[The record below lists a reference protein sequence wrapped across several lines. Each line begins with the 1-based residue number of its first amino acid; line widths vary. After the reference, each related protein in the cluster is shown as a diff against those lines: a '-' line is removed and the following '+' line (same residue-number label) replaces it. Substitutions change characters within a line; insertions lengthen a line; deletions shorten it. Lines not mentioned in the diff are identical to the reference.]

1 MRLFLKLP
9 LILACILLSVAVIFL
24 SLKSGDLLIDYL
36 ANSLGFKAFYSN
48 RCGFA
53 SAFIFKRVHLK
64 SFVLEAAE
72 NPFKIKCASVDIWF
86 DYSKTLTRGAVGLHC
101 RLNKPMFL
109 GESTSQEKAATF
121 LEILPSI
128 LFSML
133 GKTANLQ
140 YDDIFCDL
148 LMYGDTAEIL
158 LFTANSRHVIMRV
171 KGKATSDGQVDV
183 NLKAYFSPEF
193 IANFSD
199 EVKLLLEEETDGWM
213 SFRIGIKSSKEKPFL
228 ELDSD
233 RFRLSIRE
241 SQMKP

>member
-1 MRLFLKLP
+1 MRLLLKLP
-9 LILACILLSVAVIFL
+9 LILACILLSIAVIFL
-24 SLKSGDLLIDYL
+24 SLKSGDLLIGYL

-53 SAFIFKRVHLK
+53 STFIFKTAHLK
-64 SFVLEAAE
+64 SFVLEATE
-72 NPFKIKCASVDIWF
+72 NPLKIKCVNADIKF
-86 DYSKTLTRGAVGLHC
+86 DYSKTLTKGVIGLRC
-101 RLNKPMFL
+101 RFNKPIFS
-109 GESTSQEKAATF
+109 GKSTSGEEAATF
-121 LEILPSI
+121 LETLPSI

-133 GKTANLQ
+133 GETANLQ

-171 KGKATSDGQVDV
+171 KGKVTTDGQVDV
-183 NLKAYFSPEF
+183 DLKAYFSPEF

-199 EVKLLLEEETDGWM
+199 EVKLLLEEETSGWM
-213 SFRIGIKSSKEKPFL
+213 SFRTGIKSSKEKAFL

-233 RFRLSIRE
+233 RFRLSIGE
-241 SQMKP
+241 N